1 MRTFQ
6 GVVVSNAMNKTIIVR
21 VDRVKMNPKYR
32 KQYTVS
38 RRYHVH
44 DENNKY
50 RSGDKVTFV
59 ECRPLSKTKRWR
71 VVEAISHKP

>member
-1 MRTFQ
+1 M
-6 GVVVSNAMNKTIIVR
+6 VVSNAMNKTIIVR

>member
-1 MRTFQ
+1 
-6 GVVVSNAMNKTIIVR
+6 VVVSNAMNKTIIVR